1 MSLTELVVAM
11 KQQAIRLR
19 KEEHELL
26 SEIAAITDI
35 ETAEAAKDIYDSAKH
50 AYGFEG
56 YIYQLSKLKTV
67 LLAGVPANVALEC
80 VDSCLEADKIIRYYK
95 STLEGGGL

>member
-1 MSLTELVVAM
+1 MSLTELVTSM
-11 KQQAIRLR
+11 QQQATRLR
-19 KEEHELL
+19 KEEGELL
-26 SEIAAITDI
+26 NDIIAITNI

-56 YIYQLSKLKTV
+56 YIFQLRKFKTV

-80 VDSCLEADKIIRYYK
+80 VDSCLDADTIIRYYK
-95 STLEGGGL
+95 PTQGGSRQ